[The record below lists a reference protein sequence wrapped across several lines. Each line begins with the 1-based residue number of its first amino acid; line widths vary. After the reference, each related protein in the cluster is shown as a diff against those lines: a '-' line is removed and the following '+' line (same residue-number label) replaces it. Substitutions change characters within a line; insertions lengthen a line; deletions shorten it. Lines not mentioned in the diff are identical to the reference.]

1 MTPTATAII
10 EVTTMMPI
18 VLGVAM
24 ALAAALADRR

>member
-1 MTPTATAII
+1 MAPTATAII
-10 EVTTMMPI
+10 ELATMMPI